1 MAALSELLE
10 LALGGMSFKE
20 IADSKGLPL
29 SFVVSTVWED
39 ARDSGQENLLR
50 NIMKYRQNRE
60 KEEVIKYPHDYERV
74 YPKGLMISSF
84 GRAWFQGKEIQIQEN
99 SHNPFF
105 VINNKKYL
113 LARIMACCF
122 LLITNTSFLQ
132 KARFVEK
139 GNYHVSNISILKVR
153 SNAVIK

>member
-10 LALGGMSFKE
+10 LALDGMSFKE

-39 ARDSGQENLLR
+39 ARDTGQENLLR
-50 NIMKYRQNRE
+50 NIMKYRQNQE
-60 KEEVIKYPHDYERV
+60 KEEIFKNPHDYERV
-74 YPKGLMISSF
+74 YPKELMVSSF

-113 LARIMACCF
+113 LARIMARCF

-153 SNAVIK
+153 SNSVIK

>member
-20 IADSKGLPL
+20 IANAKGLPL

-60 KEEVIKYPHDYERV
+60 KEEIFRNPHDYERV
-74 YPKGLMISSF
+74 YPKGLMVSSF
-84 GRAWFQGKEIQIQEN
+84 GRAWFEEKEIQIQED

-105 VINNKKYL
+105 VINNRKYL
-113 LARIMACCF
+113 LARIMARCF
-122 LLITNTSFLQ
+122 LLITNTSILQ
-132 KARFVEK
+132 KARFIEK
-139 GNYHVSNISILKVR
+139 GNYHVSNLTILKVR
-153 SNAVIK
+153 SNAIIK

>member
-50 NIMKYRQNRE
+50 NIMKYRQNKE
-60 KEEVIKYPHDYERV
+60 KEEIFKNPHDYERV
-74 YPKGLMISSF
+74 YPKELMISSS

-113 LARIMACCF
+113 LARIMARCF

-153 SNAVIK
+153 SNSVIK

>member
-10 LALGGMSFKE
+10 LALGGKSFKE
-20 IADSKGLPL
+20 IADTKGLPL

-60 KEEVIKYPHDYERV
+60 KEEVIRCPHSYERV
-74 YPKGLMISSF
+74 YPKELMVSSF
-84 GRAWFQGKEIQIQEN
+84 GRAWFEEKEIQIQED

-105 VINNKKYL
+105 VINDRKYL
-113 LARIMACCF
+113 LARIMARCF
-122 LLITNTSFLQ
+122 LLIDNTSLLQ
-132 KARFVEK
+132 KARFIEK
-139 GNYHVSNISILKVR
+139 GNYHVSNITIFKAR
-153 SNAVIK
+153 SNAIIK